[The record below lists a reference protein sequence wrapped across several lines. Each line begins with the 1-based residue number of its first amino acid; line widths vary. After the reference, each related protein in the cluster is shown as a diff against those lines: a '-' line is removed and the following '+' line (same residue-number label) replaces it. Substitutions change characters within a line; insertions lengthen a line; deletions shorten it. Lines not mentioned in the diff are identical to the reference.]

1 VHELSA
7 WLKRLPDDTVEAL
20 VQARPDARRYRGD
33 RAHLAHW
40 LSQPTSLS
48 AAVHRLDRFGLQLVQ
63 TCHAVADGGRLD
75 RTELLAA
82 VGDAATPAQLDR
94 GLAELQRVALVWPH
108 AGELQ
113 LADLSRVLAP
123 RPLGLGGPLHRSLN
137 KLDAAS
143 VRSAVEALRLGG
155 YTNKPTAI
163 QLVERH
169 HADPAAVRAAL
180 AGAPEAAR
188 RLLQELD
195 DGAGVLQDPSA
206 SFFGARRASPDP
218 AVQWLKAR
226 AFLVPADWGMLEVP
240 REVARSLRGGRLVR
254 RLDPERPMVAGSS
267 PPPPEDVDRAAAG
280 AAVRLLDAVTAL
292 ADVIDAAPLAR
303 LKDGGV
309 GVRELRRLGAG
320 LQQDEAA
327 VTGLLTL
334 LGVTGLLHLDDQV
347 SLDGAYDEWLARP
360 APSRYS
366 ALVQAWL
373 RLGQP
378 LTIRKPDGK
387 LFPALVPVSL
397 QPPIRLP
404 ALKRTLLAAHDGTV
418 PSADDLVRR
427 AAWDEPLIF
436 VAGTEV
442 VVPDVLAEGE
452 LLGLIARG
460 TLSDAGRALLT
471 DRPQAGLPVGR
482 WFPAAVEELV
492 LQADLTAVVPG
503 PPDAPLRSLLDT
515 AADRESRGGASTWR
529 FSSASVRRALD
540 SGLSATDLLDQLS
553 ATSRHGVPQALD
565 YLIRD
570 VQRQHGRLRIGAAGC
585 YLRCADPALADEVV
599 RTRALSRL
607 QLRQVAPDVLVA
619 ATDPRVTLGAL
630 QAAGF
635 APVLEDGAG
644 EPVLQRVG
652 GRRGDSGTD
661 LAGLLAHS
669 DW

>member
-1 VHELSA
+1 MHGFSA
-7 WLKRLPDDTVEAL
+7 WLKRLPDDAVDAL

-33 RAHLAHW
+33 RTHLAYW
-40 LSQPTSLS
+40 LTQPTSLN
-48 AAVHRLDRFGLQLVQ
+48 AAAHRLDRFGLQLLQ
-63 TCHAVADGGRLD
+63 TCHAVVDDGRLVRAD
-75 RTELLAA
+75 LLAA
-82 VGDAATPAQLDR
+82 VGDAATSAQLDR
-94 GLAELQRVALVWPH
+94 GLAELQRFALVWPYDG
-108 AGELQ
+108 ALQ
-113 LADLSRVLAP
+113 LVDLTHVLAP
-123 RPLGLGGPLHRSLN
+123 RPLGLGGPLYKCLN
-137 KLDAAS
+137 RLDATT
-143 VRSAVEALRLGG
+143 VRTAVEALRLGG

-163 QLVERH
+163 QLLERH
-169 HADPAAVRAAL
+169 HADAAAVHAAL
-180 AGAPEAAR
+180 AGAPEPAR
-188 RLLQELD
+188 RLLHELD
-195 DGAGVLQDPSA
+195 AGSGVRHDPSA
-206 SFFGARRASPDP
+206 SFYGGRRASPDP
-218 AVQWLKAR
+218 AVQWLVTR
-226 AFLVPADWGMLEVP
+226 AFLVPADWGLLEVP
-240 REVARSLRGGRLVR
+240 REVGRSLRGGRLVR
-254 RLDPERPMVAGSS
+254 RLDPERPTVSGSS

-280 AAVRLLDAVTAL
+280 AAVRLLEAVTAL
-292 ADVIDAAPLAR
+292 ADLIDAAPLAR

-320 LQQDEAA
+320 LQRDEAA

-334 LGVTGLLHLDDQV
+334 LGSAGLLHLDDRV
-347 SLDGAYDEWLARP
+347 SLDGAYDDWLAGP
-360 APSRYS
+360 APSRYR

-378 LTIRKPDGK
+378 LSIRKPEGK

-404 ALKRTLLAAHDGTV
+404 VLKRTLLTAHDGTV
-418 PSADDLVRR
+418 PSVEDLVRR

-436 VAGTEV
+436 VDGTEV
-442 VVPDVLAEGE
+442 VIPDVLGE
-452 LLGLIARG
+452 CEVLGLIAQG

-471 DRPQAGLPVGR
+471 SPPPADLRVSR
-482 WFPAAVEELV
+482 WFPAPVEELV

-503 PPDAPLRSLLDT
+503 PPGAALRSLLDI

-529 FSSASVRRALD
+529 FTPASVRRALD
-540 SGLSATDLLDQLS
+540 SGLRATDLLDRLS
-553 ATSRHGVPQALD
+553 ATARHGVPQSLD

-570 VQRQHGRLRIGAAGC
+570 VERQHGRLRIGAAGC
-585 YLRCADPALADEVV
+585 YLRCADRALADEVV

-619 ATDPRVTLGAL
+619 ATDPRATLAAL

-652 GRRGDSGTD
+652 GQRGASGDD
-661 LAGLLAHS
+661 LAQLLAHT